1 MSELVMN
8 THTNTD
14 MKPHLYKMV
23 EVIADQLNQMQYDG
37 YLPDNK
43 AFNRVV
49 SDLYGAAMDL
59 HAAEDAVIARRIELA
74 S

>member
-1 MSELVMN
+1 MSTLVMKP
-8 THTNTD
+8 HTNTD

-49 SDLYGAAMDL
+49 SDLYGAALDL
-59 HAAEDAVIARRIELA
+59 HAAEEAAIVRRIEIT

>member
-1 MSELVMN
+1 MKP
-8 THTNTD
+8 HTNTD

-49 SDLYGAAMDL
+49 SDLYGAAIDL
-59 HAAEDAVIARRIELA
+59 HAAEEAVIARRIEIT

>member
-1 MSELVMN
+1 MN

-14 MKPHLYKMV
+14 IKPHLYKMV

-43 AFNRVV
+43 AFNRVL
-49 SDLYGAAMDL
+49 SDLYGTAMDL
-59 HAAEDAVIARRIELA
+59 HAAEEAVIARRIELA